1 MTSKTLEART
11 GETKFAATIQK
22 AWKKARDIYL
32 KESGLKEDSEEWKF
46 INDTDDP
53 KQIIGIITETW
64 AKYNTSTS
72 TTAESTKSVTSSSD
86 TKKTGWKAG
95 FNRVIGRKENVLV
108 QPSAIQNQQ
117 SYVDERS
124 SRIEKLSGKHSKGKA
139 IATAGLGITNQ
150 LQTIAADSS
159 DNLKTV
165 VDTVLKF
172 SDSLQHLADISAVV
186 CFRSSYY

>member
-1 MTSKTLEART
+1 MTSKALEART
-11 GETKFAATIQK
+11 RETKFAATIQK

-46 INDTDDP
+46 I
-53 KQIIGIITETW
+53 IEVITETW
-64 AKYNTSTS
+64 AKYNSPTS
-72 TTAESTKSVTSSSD
+72 AAAAPTKVVTSFSN
-86 TKKTGWKAG
+86 TKKTGLKAV
-95 FNRVIGRKENVLV
+95 FNRVIRRKEKVLA
-108 QPSAIQNQQ
+108 QPSAIQNEQ

-139 IATAGLGITNQ
+139 IATTGLEITTQ

-159 DNLKTV
+159 DKLKTI

-172 SDSLQHLADISAVV
+172 SDSLQHLADISVVV
-186 CFRSSYY
+186 CFR